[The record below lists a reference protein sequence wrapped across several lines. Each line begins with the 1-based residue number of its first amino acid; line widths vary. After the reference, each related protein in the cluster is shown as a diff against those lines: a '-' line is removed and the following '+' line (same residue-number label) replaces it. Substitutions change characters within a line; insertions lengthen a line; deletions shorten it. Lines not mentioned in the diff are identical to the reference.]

1 MALHTDQSVGDQV
14 GGIVKLS
21 QRRKAE
27 TRQGLLDAAYRVF
40 AQRGYAQATI
50 DDIAAAGG
58 VSKGAVYH
66 HFASKEELF
75 RARLADHG
83 HEVDAMV
90 AAVARAKSFRDL
102 VRGFV
107 EVWIGHYRNDPLFM
121 PLSLEYRVQATREPW
136 ARELVAAFYAQV
148 RALIGGVL
156 RLGQETGFVRRD
168 LDCESAATFIFGALD
183 GVCLQA
189 AIDPGRVEID
199 GVEDRLTELVFR
211 YVATNGKGDLRRFR
225 AALAPL
231 VEQSGLRAVA
241 SNESG
246 R

>member
-1 MALHTDQSVGDQV
+1 MERT
-14 GGIVKLS
+14 VKLS

-27 TRQGLLDAAYRVF
+27 TRQGLLAAAYRVF

-50 DDIAAAGG
+50 DDIATAGG

-66 HFASKEELF
+66 HFASKKELF
-75 RARLADHG
+75 RALLADHG

-90 AAVARAKSFRDL
+90 AAIASAKSFRDL
-102 VRGFV
+102 VRGFI
-107 EVWIGHYRNDPLFM
+107 EIWIGHYREDPLFM

-136 ARELVAAFYAQV
+136 ARELVAVFYAQV

-168 LDCESAATFIFGALD
+168 LDVAGAATFIFAAVDGA
-183 GVCLQA
+183 CLQA
-189 AIDPGRVEID
+189 ALDPELVEIE
-199 GVEDRLTELVFR
+199 GVEERLTDMISR
-211 YVATNGKGDLRRFR
+211 YVAARGKGDLRRFR
-225 AALAPL
+225 AALAAL
-231 VEQSGLRAVA
+231 VEHSGLRADA
-241 SNESG
+241 SSENQ

>member
-1 MALHTDQSVGDQV
+1 MDGA
-14 GGIVKLS
+14 VKLS

-27 TRQGLLDAAYRVF
+27 TRQGLLAAAYRVF

-50 DDIAAAGG
+50 DDIAAACG

-75 RARLADHG
+75 RALLADHG
-83 HEVDAMV
+83 HEVDEMV
-90 AAVARAKSFRDL
+90 AVVARAKSFRDL
-102 VRGFV
+102 IRGFV
-107 EVWIGHYRNDPLFM
+107 AVWIGHYRDDPLFM

-156 RLGQETGFVRRD
+156 RLGQETAFVRRD
-168 LDCESAATFIFGALD
+168 LDVDVAARFIFGALD
-183 GVCLQA
+183 GACLQA
-189 AIDPGRVEID
+189 TIDPDNVGID
-199 GVEDRLTELVFR
+199 GVEDRLTDMISR
-211 YVATNGKGDLRRFR
+211 YVVASGKGDLRRFR

-231 VEQSGLRAVA
+231 VEHSGLRASA
-241 SNESG
+241 TGAGG